1 MIGLKKE
8 VIIKTKI
15 LNLHTHSRSTTKEQI
30 MLEKLKK
37 FIIPLKTILR
47 VVIEW

>member
-1 MIGLKKE
+1 MHMIGLKKE

-15 LNLHTHSRSTTKEQI
+15 LNLNTHSRTTAKEQI

-37 FIIPLKTILR
+37 FII
-47 VVIEW
+47 